1 MEVDGHVRRPSPGAR
16 IEAVGPMSVGVRSP
30 VPVSAVVMTK
40 NEEHNIEQ
48 CLASLTGFDEV
59 FVVDSE
65 STDRTRELA
74 ERCGAR
80 VVAFSWN
87 GEYPKKKQWSLEN
100 LPFSHEWVFYADAD
114 EVVTPR
120 LAAELGRLFDD
131 DPAHKGYFVSYDYV
145 FLGRVLR
152 YGWRPRK
159 LVLLDRRV
167 SRFLDVDDLEVDN
180 FWEVEGHYQP
190 EVRGSVGCLENR
202 MVHNDHDTL
211 YQYFDRH
218 NRYSDWEAHINV
230 RKVAS
235 DSREATHG
243 LRSALKRVLGR
254 ARFRGLL
261 FFIYCYWVRGGFLD
275 GRAGL
280 NYALSKSFYYWQI
293 ALKERELLKVRSAQ
307 PDAAKSAASIRE
319 VKTSNE

>member
-1 MEVDGHVRRPSPGAR
+1 MSAKGSQV
-16 IEAVGPMSVGVRSP
+16 IPMSV
-30 VPVSAVVMTK
+30 VVMTK

-48 CLASLTGFDEV
+48 CLASLTDFDEV

-74 ERCGAR
+74 ECGGAR
-80 VVAFSWN
+80 VVSFDWN

-114 EVVTPR
+114 EVATPQ
-120 LAAELGRLFDD
+120 LVDELRRLFLDG
-131 DPAHKGYFVSYDYV
+131 PSHSGYFVCYDYV

-152 YGWRPRK
+152 HGWRPRK

-167 SRFLDVDDLEVDN
+167 SRFLDVDDLDVDT

-190 EVRGSVGCLENR
+190 EVRGSVGCLGSR
-202 MVHNDHDTL
+202 MVHDDHDTL

-230 RKVAS
+230 LGVAS
-235 DSREATHG
+235 DSKEATHG
-243 LRSALKRVLGR
+243 LRSVLKRVLGR
-254 ARFRGLL
+254 LRFRGLL
-261 FFIYCYWVRGGFLD
+261 FFIYCYWARGGFLD

-280 NYALSKSFYYWQI
+280 HYALSKSFYYWQI
-293 ALKERELLKVRSAQ
+293 ALKERELLEIRSAQ
-307 PDAAKSAASIRE
+307 PDAAKSAASIRA